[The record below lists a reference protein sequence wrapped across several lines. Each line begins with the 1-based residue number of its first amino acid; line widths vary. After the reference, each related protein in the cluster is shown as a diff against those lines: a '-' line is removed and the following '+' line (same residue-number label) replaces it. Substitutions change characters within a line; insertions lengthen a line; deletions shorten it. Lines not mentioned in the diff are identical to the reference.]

1 MIDFKSFFS
10 LSFCSTFDSNLSI
23 FLCRETSSF
32 SLSRSNYC
40 RECICWVSVSEFW
53 LLREDGGFD
62 FTFCFF
68 STDLAE
74 ATGAG
79 SFTSYTAS
87 AAVGVGSA
95 FNSCVSSDFF
105 SFLAPCFLFS
115 FFSLGCFW
123 TGAYL
128 TVSSTGSIIYDIPAM
143 ISF

>member
-1 MIDFKSFFS
+1 
-10 LSFCSTFDSNLSI
+10 LSI
-23 FLCRETSSF
+23 FLCIETSSF

-40 RECICWVSVSEFW
+40 KECICWVSASEFW

-68 STDLAE
+68 STDLAD
-74 ATGAG
+74 ATGA
-79 SFTSYTAS
+79 SSLISYTAS
-87 AAVGVGSA
+87 AAFGVGSA
-95 FNSCVSSDFF
+95 FDSCVSSDFF

-128 TVSSTGSIIYDIPAM
+128 TGSWTGSRIYVIPAM